1 MTQKV
6 KIKTAVPEDALLMA
20 HADARIFRDSWNLK
34 SFADSI
40 ENEREILLSAFCGD
54 SEEFAGYVAV
64 SYIFDEAN
72 INRIAVIPEYRGN
85 KLGAAMLDEIEKHL
99 PDEVTVLNLE
109 VRQSNSYAIDMYR
122 LSGYCIVGTRKKF
135 YRDPDED
142 ALLMTKRKV

>member
-20 HADARIFRDSWNLK
+20 HADSRIFRNSWNLK

-40 ENEREILLSAFCGD
+40 GNEREIVLSAFCGD
-54 SEEFAGYVAV
+54 SEEFAGYAAV

-72 INRIAVIPEYRGN
+72 INRIAVVPEYRGN
-85 KLGAAMLDEIEKHL
+85 KLGAAMLDEIEKYL

-122 LSGYCIVGTRKKF
+122 SSGYYIVGTRKKF